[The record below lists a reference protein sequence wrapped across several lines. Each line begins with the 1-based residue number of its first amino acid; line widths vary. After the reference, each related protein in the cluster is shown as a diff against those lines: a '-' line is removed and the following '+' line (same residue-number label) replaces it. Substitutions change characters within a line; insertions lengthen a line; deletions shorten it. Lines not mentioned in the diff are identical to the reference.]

1 MSPAETDAF
10 LREVVAILLDYIRAS
25 NDRKSLVV
33 EFHHPTELR
42 RILGHLL
49 PVGQDH
55 VGLDEIL
62 RECRETLKY
71 CVRTGRIVVPFDL
84 NFKIKFKNCH
94 LIFSRQNL
102 TEVGLFTRVIGNTAM
117 GLCLSVCLLSL
128 IHI

>member
-1 MSPAETDAF
+1 MSPKQTDAF

-42 RILGHLL
+42 RLLAHLL

-62 RECRETLKY
+62 RDCRTTLNY
-71 CVRTGRIVVPFDL
+71 CVRTGQVVSVL
-84 NFKIKFKNCH
+84 SNYYS
-94 LIFSRQNL
+94 SRY
-102 TEVGLFTRVIGNTAM
+102 
-117 GLCLSVCLLSL
+117 
-128 IHI
+128 